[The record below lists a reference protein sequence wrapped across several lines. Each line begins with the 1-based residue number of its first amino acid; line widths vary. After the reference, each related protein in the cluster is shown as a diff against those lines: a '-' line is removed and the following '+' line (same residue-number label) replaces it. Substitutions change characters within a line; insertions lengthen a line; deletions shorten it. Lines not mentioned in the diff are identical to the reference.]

1 MTYVQLQFI
10 AILIEVQE
18 RRENLQEG
26 TEKYVSLIII
36 KMQQKNLNN
45 NHDGWF
51 KSLQVREME
60 GHADMDGSG

>member
-26 TEKYVSLIII
+26 TEKYISLIKI
-36 KMQQKNLNN
+36 KMQKIKRFN

-51 KSLQVREME
+51 KSLQVRKTE